1 MDDCV
6 CVCPCLCFCMCS
18 GLCESV
24 YVCECVRVVCAN
36 QWDYLCGLT
45 GGIGKYIS
53 AHIPM
58 CVCVPECM
66 WEYQCFRSALQNLAC
81 V

>member
-1 MDDCV
+1 MCV
-6 CVCPCLCFCMCS
+6 SVSMF
-18 GLCESV
+18 LCESV

-58 CVCVPECM
+58 CVCVCQSVCGNTNVLGQLFKIWHAYECV
-66 WEYQCFRSALQNLAC
+66 CA
-81 V
+81 

>member
-6 CVCPCLCFCMCS
+6 CVSVSMF
-18 GLCESV
+18 LCESV

-58 CVCVPECM
+58 CVC
-66 WEYQCFRSALQNLAC
+66 AC
-81 V
+81 RRHSVRLSGKSL